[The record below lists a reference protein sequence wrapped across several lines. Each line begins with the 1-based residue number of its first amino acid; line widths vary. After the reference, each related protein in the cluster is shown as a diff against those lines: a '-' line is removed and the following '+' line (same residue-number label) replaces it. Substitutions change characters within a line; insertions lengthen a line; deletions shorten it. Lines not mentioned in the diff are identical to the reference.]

1 MKDFIIP
8 FALGDIPA
16 RIRCPKEE
24 GKHPAMLLLHGFTG
38 FKEGDGNMYELL
50 AERLVEQGFVVLQM
64 DFCSCGNSTV
74 SKTEFT
80 LEHMCA
86 ETLHA
91 VKYLKHLECVDEKRI
106 GLVGHSMGGRIAC
119 VISSDDIHS
128 IVLLNG
134 AVGNKYRAPWFFKE
148 NMYRMQEESRLT
160 GKTGFWKTPEQWV
173 EIYQCTFESLEN
185 SDTDPILDYKGNLLI
200 VYGEEDPTVDNR
212 VSKELY
218 ARCVNVKRDIIG
230 IPGANHTFQA
240 KTLDYTIYNYTM
252 DQFVPWIVE
261 KMKE

>member
-1 MKDFIIP
+1 MRDFIIP
-8 FALGDIPA
+8 FEKGDIPA

-24 GKHPAMLLLHGFTG
+24 GKYPAMIFLHGFTG
-38 FKEGDGNMYELL
+38 FKEGDGNLYELL
-50 AERLVEQGFVVLQM
+50 AERMVKLGFVILQM

-80 LEHMCA
+80 LEHMCE
-86 ETLHA
+86 ETKHA
-91 VKYLKHLECVDEKRI
+91 LRYLKSLYNVDENRC

-119 VISSDDIHS
+119 MLASDDVHS

-134 AVGNKYRAPWFFKE
+134 AVGNKYRAPWFLKE

-173 EIYQCTFESLEN
+173 ELYQCTFESLEN
-185 SDTDPILDYKGNLLI
+185 SDTDVVLDYNGNLLI

-218 ARCVNVKRDIIG
+218 QRAVNVKRDIIG
-230 IPGANHTFQA
+230 IPKANHTFQA
-240 KTLDYTIYNYTM
+240 KTLDYTIWNYTM
-252 DQFVPWIVE
+252 DQFVPWIVD